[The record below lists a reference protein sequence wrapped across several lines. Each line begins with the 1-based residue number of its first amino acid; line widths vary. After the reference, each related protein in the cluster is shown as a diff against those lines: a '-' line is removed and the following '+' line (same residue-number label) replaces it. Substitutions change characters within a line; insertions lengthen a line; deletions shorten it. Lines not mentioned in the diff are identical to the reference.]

1 MYSVPAFDAIRI
13 VAVVPL
19 RGSPTMTSPLEKKLK
34 IAGPVLITA
43 NRLGDGAVIYR
54 TADRDWTTDFDRAAV
69 VTTAPAAAEL
79 LEAAVADDIGA
90 VGAYVAP
97 VKLDQDGS
105 ARPGNLRERIRLA
118 GPTFDLPVTA
128 VLPVSAGM

>member
-1 MYSVPAFDAIRI
+1 
-13 VAVVPL
+13 
-19 RGSPTMTSPLEKKLK
+19 MTSPLEKKLK

-105 ARPGNLRERIRLA
+105 AQPGNLRERIRLA
-118 GPTFDLPVTA
+118 GPTFDLPA
-128 VLPVSAGM
+128 AADLPVNAGM